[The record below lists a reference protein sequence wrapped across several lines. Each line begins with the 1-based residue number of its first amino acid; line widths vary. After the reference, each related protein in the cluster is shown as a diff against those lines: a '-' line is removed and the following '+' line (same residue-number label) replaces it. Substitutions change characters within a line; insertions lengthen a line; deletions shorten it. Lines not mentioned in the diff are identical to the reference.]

1 MFSPYRLD
9 YCDAIYHH
17 RNDTTPVSPLERRSK
32 ETAPKTKVERLNV
45 VNTYLVAAA
54 GLVANGD
61 LVQAEVRYQ
70 QALRQAEQSF
80 GVEDDCTIFVVSIL
94 AAFYRLQNRAADAES
109 LESRIAAWDQSAVR
123 AEPTEDGAN
132 QKFVKM
138 KPGRKEPGNATVR
151 ASKILTPEIRRA
163 CQLLGLSSDEPLT
176 LDGINKAWKK
186 QIVGGSVHPD
196 LGGDVDESIL
206 LNNAKS
212 LLVSHVESQG
222 PKLAKH
228 FQKGAGVSRA
238 N

>member
-1 MFSPYRLD
+1 
-9 YCDAIYHH
+9 
-17 RNDTTPVSPLERRSK
+17 LERRSK
-32 ETAPKTKVERLNV
+32 ETPRKSRVEHLNV

-54 GLVANGD
+54 GLVSTGD
-61 LVQAEVRYQ
+61 NVQAEVRYQ

-80 GVEDDCTIFVVSIL
+80 GLQDDCTIFVISIL
-94 AAFYRLQNRAADAES
+94 AAFYRLQDRPADAEE
-109 LESRIAAWDQSAVR
+109 LESRIASWDHAAVQAETVDDSAS
-123 AEPTEDGAN
+123 

-138 KPGRKEPGNATVR
+138 KAAKKDSPAPVTRR
-151 ASKILTPEIRRA
+151 ASKVLTPEVRRA

-186 QIVGGSVHPD
+186 QIVGGAVHPD

-228 FQKGAGVSRA
+228 FQKSAGAL
-238 N
+238 